1 MNNNNNN
8 TVATASSNNNNN
20 NNTTKT
26 MEQDLFQFFD
36 SLSQPSPVG
45 DWFTSQQNQ
54 DISQIPSSTHTSPE
68 IATPLD
74 IHLSPSTTKVENI
87 PSCVQATSMIGTG
100 GADMNAN
107 IMSGSGAD
115 LDMSE
120 ILNSPIFDS
129 PSSTPAMTPAMP
141 QVDMFSNINQ
151 DLPSA
156 LAAFV
161 AAVSSV
167 TNNNNNNNGT
177 STPVMP
183 TLPLTHP
190 VNNVDVSS
198 PSSPSL
204 NAANL
209 VSNNN
214 RKRSHSSTNENN
226 NNNNN
231 NTLSPDEAA
240 IKRQKNTDAAR
251 RSRLKKVMKME
262 ALEKRVNELERM
274 NAQLL
279 LRVAVLDSEK
289 SHLQTKEATH
299 EARIKTLESQLA
311 EAHKALASRT

>member
-1 MNNNNNN
+1 MNTNNNNNN
-8 TVATASSNNNNN
+8 HTVASSNKHHPKNNN
-20 NNTTKT
+20 KT
-26 MEQDLFQFFD
+26 MEQDLFEFFD

-45 DWFTSQQNQ
+45 EWFTSSPSHQPL
-54 DISQIPSSTHTSPE
+54 PSSAHSSPE

-74 IHLSPSTTKVENI
+74 IHLSPPVKVENI
-87 PSCVQATSMIGTG
+87 PTSRVQATSLIGATASAATNTNVG
-100 GADMNAN
+100 GMNGMN
-107 IMSGSGAD
+107 GGD

-120 ILNSPIFDS
+120 ILNSPLFDS

-141 QVDMFSNINQ
+141 QVDMFSELHQ

-167 TNNNNNNNGT
+167 TNNNTSSSNT
-177 STPVMP
+177 STPIIP
-183 TLPLTHP
+183 TLPLN
-190 VNNVDVSS
+190 VNMSNDNTSS
-198 PSSPSL
+198 SSSSS
-204 NAANL
+204 NNNN
-209 VSNNN
+209 NNN
-214 RKRSHSSTNENN
+214 RKRSHSSSNDD
-226 NNNNN
+226 
-231 NTLSPDEAA
+231 NTTMSADEAA

-262 ALEKRVNELERM
+262 SLEKRVNELERM

-299 EARIKTLESQLA
+299 EARIKTLENQLA
-311 EAHKALASRT
+311 EAHKALASRS